1 MMVLNDRRRLLG
13 ACAGTAAIVLALS
26 GCAGGAADAESGEAS
41 AGGSE
46 ECIAAVASAVEEGLA
61 PSPLVAPSA
70 PLDLAALSGKS
81 IWYITNSH
89 NQFSTEMAS
98 GVQEAGEEAGVKITV
113 FDGQNSTSRYS
124 EGINQAVAQGADGI
138 ILMAI
143 QPSVVAEDLKAAEAA
158 GVQVLS
164 TLNGDPTEPV
174 EPGTF
179 GNFTADYTA
188 DGELMA
194 QWVLNDSGCT
204 SKSVVVQS
212 SPVHVWDLAA
222 KGFEAATKELCPE
235 DCSVE
240 VIDLD
245 PANIAND
252 LGNQLQTALQTSPD
266 VDYVVPVWDSAI
278 PLVAPVVATA
288 GRPITVFAHDG
299 ISESLELIAS
309 GQDQQGT
316 LAMAPPTWIGWAA
329 FDEVARAILGE
340 ESPGYVI
347 PTRLITEENVG
358 DGSIADVSPE
368 YVDFQS
374 AFTEAWSQ

>member
-1 MMVLNDRRRLLG
+1 MVRSNRKYWLG
-13 ACAGTAAIVLALS
+13 AVTSVAVGALALT
-26 GCAGGAADAESGEAS
+26 GCATGDADAGGGSAA
-41 AGGSE
+41 AGGSS
-46 ECIAAVASAVEEGLA
+46 ECIAAVESAVQEGLA
-61 PSPLVAPSA
+61 PSELVAPTA
-70 PLDLAALSGKS
+70 PLDLASLSGKS

-98 GVQEAGEEAGVKITV
+98 GVEEAGKAAGVDVTV

-124 EGINQAVAQGADGI
+124 EGINQAIAQGADGI

-143 QPSVVAEDLKAAEAA
+143 QPSVVAEDLKDAEAA
-158 GVQVLS
+158 GIQVLS

-174 EPGTF
+174 EAGTF
-179 GNFTADYTA
+179 GNFTADYTS

-194 QWVLNDSGCT
+194 KWVLQDSGCT
-204 SKSVVVQS
+204 GKSVVIQS

-222 KGFEAATKELCPE
+222 QGFAAATEELCPD
-235 DCSVE
+235 DCAVKE
-240 VIDLD
+240 IDLD

-252 LGNQLQTALQTSPD
+252 LGNQLQTTLQTEPD
-266 VDYVVPVWDSAI
+266 ISYVVPVWDSAV

-299 ISESLELIAS
+299 ISESLELIAA
-309 GQDQQGT
+309 GTDQQGT

-329 FDEVARAILGE
+329 FDEVARAMLGE
-340 ESPGYVI
+340 KSPGYVI

-358 DGSIADVSPE
+358 DGSLADVSPE
-368 YVDFQS
+368 YVDFQK
-374 AFTEAWSQ
+374 AFTDAWSK

>member
-1 MMVLNDRRRLLG
+1 MRIRNTRTV
-13 ACAGTAAIVLALS
+13 AGGVVATSALVALALT
-26 GCAGGAADAESGEAS
+26 GCASGGGNEAPE
-41 AGGSE
+41 AGGGSSD
-46 ECIAAVASAVEEGLA
+46 CIAAVQPAVDAGLE
-61 PSPLVAPSA
+61 PSPLVAPTES
-70 PLDLAALSGKS
+70 LDLAALAGKN

-89 NQFSTEMAS
+89 NQFSTEMAG
-98 GVQEAGEEAGVKITV
+98 GVEEAGEAAGVKITV

-143 QPSVVAEDLKAAEAA
+143 QPAVVAEDLKAAEAA

-164 TLNGDPTEPV
+164 TLNGDPDEPV

-179 GNFTADYTA
+179 GNFTADYTS
-188 DGELMA
+188 DGRLMA
-194 QWVLNDSGCT
+194 QWVLADSGCT
-204 SKSVVVQS
+204 ASSVVIQS
-212 SPVHVWDLAA
+212 SPVHVWDLAT
-222 KGFEAATKELCPE
+222 KGFEAATEEYCPD

-252 LGNQLQTALQTSPD
+252 LGNQLQTKLQTNPD
-266 VDYVVPVWDSAI
+266 IDYVIPVWDSAI

-299 ISESLELIAS
+299 ITESLELIAA
-309 GQDQQGT
+309 GQDQHGT
-316 LAMAPPTWIGWAA
+316 LAMAPSAWIGWAA

-340 ESPGYVI
+340 PSPGYVI
-347 PTRLITEENVG
+347 PTRLVTPDNVG
-358 DGSIADVSPE
+358 SGSLADVSPE
-368 YVDFQS
+368 YVDFQQ
-374 AFTEAWSQ
+374 AFIEAWGK

>member
-1 MMVLNDRRRLLG
+1 MGQHEPRRRVS
-13 ACAGTAAIVLALS
+13 AWAGTAAVVLALTGCAS
-26 GCAGGAADAESGEAS
+26 GTDATAAGGAAT
-41 AGGSE
+41 GGSAD
-46 ECIAAVASAVEEGLA
+46 CIAAAADAVEEGLA
-61 PSPLVAPSA
+61 PSELVAPTA
-70 PLDLAALSGKS
+70 PLDLTALSGKS

-98 GVQEAGEEAGVKITV
+98 GVEEAGEAAGVKITI
-113 FDGQNSTSRYS
+113 FDGQNSTNRYS

-143 QPSVVAEDLKAAEAA
+143 QPSVVAEDLKAAETA

-164 TLNGDPTEPV
+164 TLNGDPSEPV
-174 EPGTF
+174 APGTF
-179 GNFTADYTA
+179 GNLTADYTA

-194 QWVLNDSGCT
+194 KWVLNDSGCT
-204 SKSVVVQS
+204 SNSVVVQS

-222 KGFEAATKELCPE
+222 KGFESATEELCPD
-235 DCSVE
+235 DCAVKT
-240 VIDLD
+240 IDLD

-252 LGNQLQTALQTSPD
+252 LGNQLQTALQTSPETN
-266 VDYVVPVWDSAI
+266 YVVPVWDSAV

-299 ISESLELIAS
+299 ITESLQLIAA

-316 LAMAPPTWIGWAA
+316 LAMAPSSWIGWAA
-329 FDEVARAILGE
+329 FDEVARAILGDE
-340 ESPGYVI
+340 HPGYVI
-347 PTRLITEENVG
+347 PTRLVTGENVG

-368 YVDFQS
+368 YVDFQA
-374 AFTEAWSQ
+374 AFLEAWSE